1 MDANS
6 RVGVLIETGDPVVA
20 ASLPPE
26 GFELPLGGPDEIA
39 VFQATSWTGRDA
51 PARISQLCREE
62 GLNRVVVCGPSA
74 AVGLLPEWIEGKN
87 GQPRVPV
94 TWAAIREHCAWVEK
108 DEQARTAKTRRLLE
122 MAIAR
127 ARGAEPCTMT
137 SIPAERTVAVAG
149 NNHAAFRMASVLL
162 DAGFPVVLLQTG
174 ESDGCF
180 YPISEELMAR
190 VTSHANVRVVADA
203 SIEQVEGHIGDFRL
217 RVGTSEK
224 RAFLRVGA
232 FVVAVDAETAP
243 LDFEETPIDSER
255 VLSLREYG
263 AGVADGGLDG
273 QAACILLD
281 RHGLDRRCAGQ
292 AALGSALEHARR
304 GGKPTLLF
312 RQIPVYG
319 HGGQLLYDDARAAG
333 VTVIRYNTAPRF
345 SVVGGGLRVTVT
357 DAVLPDGTL
366 EFPVDRLVVPAK
378 VRPPESHVRLAAML
392 RQPLDLQ
399 GYLQPGNVRHRPV
412 GSARRGVYFV
422 GGCHDECDPEE
433 AGLEAR
439 AVLADLMA
447 LLPESKTIRVP
458 VEKVV
463 VDADKCAA
471 CLTCYRACP
480 HGAIQPNTSQ
490 HRMDIL
496 DAACWQCGICTAVCP
511 GRALEHGSLRFRQMH
526 DTLQVA
532 TRELLGRRPII
543 AFACRQSAV
552 PAADAAGQMGLTLPA
567 DVLLVDVPCAGLVG
581 DQIVLDTMAQ
591 GARGVLV
598 LGCHHDNCRSLWGSD
613 LSRKRIDKVC
623 GALQSV
629 GVEGERVRFHTMAAN
644 EPHRLAHLLA
654 EASESMPAGRIEE

>member
-1 MDANS
+1 MDANA
-6 RVGVLIETGDPVVA
+6 RVGVLIETGDTAVA

-26 GFELPLGGPDEIA
+26 GFEMRLGGPDEVA
-39 VFQATSWTGRDA
+39 VFQAASWTGRDA
-51 PARISQLCREE
+51 PARIKQLCREE
-62 GLNRVVVCGPSA
+62 GLKRVVICGPSPA
-74 AVGLLPEWIEGKN
+74 SGLLLEWIERED
-87 GQPRVPV
+87 GQPLVPV

-108 DEQARTAKTRRLLE
+108 DEHARAAKTRRLLE
-122 MAIAR
+122 MAVVR
-127 ARGAEPCTMT
+127 ARGTKPCTMT

-162 DAGFPVVLLQTG
+162 DAGFPVVMLRTG
-174 ESDGCF
+174 ASDGCF
-180 YPISEELMAR
+180 YPISEELVAR
-190 VTSHANVRVVADA
+190 VTSHANVQVLVDA
-203 SIEQVEGHIGDFRL
+203 SIEQVEGHVGNFRL
-217 RVGTSEK
+217 RVGTPAK
-224 RAFLRVGA
+224 RTFFRVGA
-232 FVVAVDAETAP
+232 FVVAVDAETGP
-243 LDFEETPIDSER
+243 LDFDDTLGAPER

-263 AGVADGGLDG
+263 EVVTHGKLDG
-273 QAACILLD
+273 QAVCIVLD
-281 RHGLDRRCAGQ
+281 RDGLDRRCAGQ
-292 AALGSALEHARR
+292 AALTSALEHARR
-304 GGKPTLLF
+304 DGKPTLLF

-319 HGGQLLYDDARAAG
+319 HGGQVLYDDARAAG
-333 VTVIRYNTAPRF
+333 VTVIRYDAAPRF

-357 DAVLPDGTL
+357 DAALPDGML
-366 EFPVDRLVVPAK
+366 EFPVDRLVVPARI
-378 VRPPESHVRLAAML
+378 RPPESHARLAAML

-433 AGLEAR
+433 AGLEAQ

-447 LLPESKTIRVP
+447 LLPDRKTIQVP

-496 DAACWQCGICTAVCP
+496 DPACWQCGICAAVCP

-532 TRELLGRRPII
+532 TQELLGRRPII

-552 PAADAAGQMGLTLPA
+552 PAADAAGHAGLALPT
-567 DVLLVDVPCAGLVG
+567 DVLLVDVPCAGLVS
-581 DQIVLDTMAQ
+581 DQIVLDTLEQ

-613 LSRKRIDKVC
+613 LSRKRVDRVRDAL
-623 GALQSV
+623 GAV
-629 GVEGERVRFHTMAAN
+629 GVEGERVWFHTVAAN
-644 EPHRLAHLLA
+644 EPHRLAHVLA
-654 EASESMPAGRIEE
+654 EASESMPAGRIGE